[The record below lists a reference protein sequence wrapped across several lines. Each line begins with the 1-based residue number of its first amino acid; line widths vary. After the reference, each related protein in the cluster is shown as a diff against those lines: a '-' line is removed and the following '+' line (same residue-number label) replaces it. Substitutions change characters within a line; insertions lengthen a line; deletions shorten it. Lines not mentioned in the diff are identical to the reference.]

1 MNYTLYLTQASD
13 GRETVYSYTL
23 HNFEGEKAAGT
34 FLALGRRRNDMS
46 YCGHIALQRALRSV
60 AKIEGVIS
68 LKVIVDHP
76 LLQPIVFETMGID
89 DSLHPTLCQTT
100 NRMLKRFASYELA
113 SADFSGDDATWQEVA
128 TLDNALD
135 SLEQNKTVKGRWQIF
150 RDLFFNSQKII
161 R

>member
-34 FLALGRRRNDMS
+34 FLALGKRRNDMS
-46 YCGHIALQRALRSV
+46 YSGHIALQRALRSA

-68 LKVIVDHP
+68 LKVIVNHL

-89 DSLHPTLCQTT
+89 EPIHPTLCQTT
-100 NRMLKRFASYELA
+100 NRMLKRFVSYELA

>member
-34 FLALGRRRNDMS
+34 FLALGKRRNDMS
-46 YCGHIALQRALRSV
+46 YSGHIALQRALRSA

-68 LKVIVDHP
+68 LKVIVDHL

-89 DSLHPTLCQTT
+89 EPIHPTLCQTT
-100 NRMLKRFASYELA
+100 NRMLKRFVSYELA

-135 SLEQNKTVKGRWQIF
+135 SLEQNKTAKGRWQIF
-150 RDLFFNSQKII
+150 RDLFFNSSKFI